1 MSDVPVLETRAERR
15 RRRKRG
21 RLTSL
26 GGTQLGDGCIIT
38 ENNKRPH
45 TISFFF
51 CLADFLRKFQILRN
65 NIDSFQIKYLILR
78 SSFFLGGG
86 CRLDGKSV
94 TQSKLGLKPS
104 YRSRSSLG
112 LREECFIR
120 SMASAKI
127 LPILFWDELKR
138 AFR

>member
-1 MSDVPVLETRAERR
+1 MFQFWRHGPREEEEK
-15 RRRKRG
+15 KRG

-78 SSFFLGGG
+78 SSFFFFGGVVG
-86 CRLDGKSV
+86 W
-94 TQSKLGLKPS
+94 
-104 YRSRSSLG
+104 
-112 LREECFIR
+112 
-120 SMASAKI
+120 MASPSHNQSWA
-127 LPILFWDELKR
+127 
-138 AFR
+138 